1 MYTVR
6 CPNVSCLDSTTPT
19 PHHPHMALISLIQ
32 PPPIF
37 YVSIPLS
44 LHTLQFQ
51 EGTEERKNAFEALK
65 SKDDRS
71 AHEIETQMRKL
82 QRIADSIAQL
92 KSKMGQN
99 ARECEE
105 RNRHLQVGMIYSYK
119 KYIPTAQFTPFSQ
132 MYEFIQY
139 LVDLE

>member
-6 CPNVSCLDSTTPT
+6 CPNVSFLDSTLP
-19 PHHPHMALISLIQ
+19 
-32 PPPIF
+32 F
-37 YVSIPLS
+37 N
-44 LHTLQFQ
+44 TLQFQ

-105 RNRHLQVGMIYSYK
+105 RNRHLQVGIIYSYK